1 MTNSS
6 NNTQEIKELNRRI
19 AACRKLAGFTQ
30 ATAAQ
35 RLGLKRNTYARMEL
49 HGNPGA
55 IMLMRIA
62 ELYGVSV
69 NYLVYGEEAEET
81 QETEIETITEP
92 TKSTIRFASGINP
105 NLMPPRFTPTN
116 SELDLIKMYHYLPK
130 DDQDEVKAD
139 IYSRYMK
146 SKNKK

>member
-1 MTNSS
+1 MPNDV
-6 NNTQEIKELNRRI
+6 NERI

-55 IMLMRIA
+55 IMLMRLA

-69 NYLVYGEEAEET
+69 NYLVSGEEGEAE
-81 QETEIETITEP
+81 QEIELETITEP
-92 TKSTIRFASGINP
+92 TKSTIRFSNSINP
-105 NLMPPRFTPTN
+105 NLMPPRYTPTN
-116 SELDLIKMYHYLPK
+116 TELDLIKMYHYLPK

-139 IYSRYMK
+139 IYARHLK
-146 SKNKK
+146 AKNKK